1 MPTASHPDLLV
12 GTATGDDAAVWRVD
26 DKRAFVS
33 TVDFFTPLVDDA
45 FAWGAIGAA
54 NSVSDVYAM
63 GGRPLMALNIAAWPR
78 DRLPFDLL
86 ADTLAGASAAAERGG
101 WVVAG
106 GHTVDGPE
114 PMFGQSVL
122 GEVMIDEIMT
132 NDHGRAGDILVLTK
146 ALGTGTITT
155 ALKRSST
162 EDITAGWLKPAVDA
176 AVESMTRLNAS
187 ASAAAV
193 RAGVRAATDVTGF
206 GLSGHLHKLALASG
220 VEARI
225 SFNQIPI
232 LPQTHEILT
241 KGFVP
246 GGTGRN
252 LEFVESA
259 MVLETST
266 VDAHRLMADPQTSG
280 GLLLCVHPDRLDA
293 LCAELL
299 AAGDLAAIVGSL
311 VDGTPGRVVVR

>member
-1 MPTASHPDLLV
+1 MPLATHPDLLV

-26 DKRAFVS
+26 ATRAFVS

-45 FAWGAIGAA
+45 YTWGAIGAA

-63 GGRPLMALNIAAWPR
+63 GGTPMLALNIAAWPR
-78 DRLPFDLL
+78 DQLPLDLL
-86 ADTLAGASAAAERGG
+86 GDVLAGAGDLAERGG
-101 WVVAG
+101 WVIGG
-106 GHTVDGPE
+106 GHTIDGPE

-122 GEVMIDEIMT
+122 GEVQIEQIMT
-132 NDHGRAGDILVLTK
+132 NDGGRVGDILVLTK
-146 ALGTGTITT
+146 AIGTGTITT
-155 ALKRSST
+155 ALKRSSLEET
-162 EDITAGWLKPAVDA
+162 KHGWLQPAVDA
-176 AVESMTRLNAS
+176 AVASMTRLNAS

-225 SFNQIPI
+225 TVDMIPI
-232 LPQTHEILT
+232 LPLTAEILA

-252 LEFVESA
+252 LEFVADS
-259 MVLETST
+259 LSIETSR
-266 VDAHRLMADPQTSG
+266 VDAHRLLADPQTSG
-280 GLLLCVHPDRLDA
+280 GLLLCVAPDRLDD

-299 AAGDLAAIVGSL
+299 ERGDHAAVIGELAS
-311 VDGTPGRVVVR
+311 GTPGRVIAR